1 MMTIPGLLTHL
12 APHGVHVCMVRVK
25 EAGGLLEITVSFFSI
40 LFQKNGKEKTYLAII
55 TRLQADHGD
64 AKFGELLS

>member
-25 EAGGLLEITVSFFSI
+25 EVGGLLEITISYFSI
-40 LFQKNGKEKTYLAII
+40 LKNGKEKTYLAII

>member
-1 MMTIPGLLTHL
+1 MMMTIPGLLTHL

-25 EAGGLLEITVSFFSI
+25 EVGGLLEITILYFSI
-40 LFQKNGKEKTYLAII
+40 LKNGKEKTYLAII